1 MDASALKNRKLFE
14 QAIAVTLMALL
25 AGVCFL
31 VLKPFVSAML
41 WSAILVF
48 ASWPM
53 FKAIR
58 AHVTKGHAV
67 GAAVIMT
74 VLATLLL
81 IIPLWILLVSSLDMA
96 AWAME
101 RLQAFKE
108 SGIPKLVAAMN
119 EHPFFSRYADEVRQW
134 LGDFFNDTNRVAQW
148 SANASRVTLQWLLQ
162 RGMSLGYGAF
172 QVCTSLLFMFL
183 FYIYGKSISDS
194 AGRLFERVGGPFMAR
209 LQNRMAMT
217 LNVVVRGAIGTAL
230 VQALAAAV
238 GFAIFDVSNILL
250 FTSITFVLGLLPFG
264 PAVLWIPLGLW
275 LLAVGRVGDGIGML
289 VYGGVVISSVDNI
302 ARPIL
307 IAGSMDFS
315 ILRRRRHPLVFGALN
330 GLIVAIAFM
339 VFGLPW
345 WIGVLVWLIIGFSAF
360 RTAGAV
366 ALLAGAI
373 WLFARGQV
381 INGVWLL
388 LCAAGLLLLLPVL
401 MSLIHRFVPEP
412 VDAGAAPEAA
422 ATDVSG
428 NMPFAL
434 MLVGVMGGMMAFGF
448 IGMFL
453 GPVVLALGYD
463 VVRELTQEAVE
474 SPVDLPETRSNP

>member
-1 MDASALKNRKLFE
+1 M
-14 QAIAVTLMALL
+14 
-25 AGVCFL
+25 
-31 VLKPFVSAML
+31 
-41 WSAILVF
+41 
-48 ASWPM
+48 
-53 FKAIR
+53 
-58 AHVTKGHAV
+58 
-67 GAAVIMT
+67 
-74 VLATLLL
+74 
-81 IIPLWILLVSSLDMA
+81 
-96 AWAME
+96 
-101 RLQAFKE
+101 
-108 SGIPKLVAAMN
+108 
-119 EHPFFSRYADEVRQW
+119 
-134 LGDFFNDTNRVAQW
+134 
-148 SANASRVTLQWLLQ
+148 
-162 RGMSLGYGAF
+162 
-172 QVCTSLLFMFL
+172 
-183 FYIYGKSISDS
+183 
-194 AGRLFERVGGPFMAR
+194 
-209 LQNRMAMT
+209 
-217 LNVVVRGAIGTAL
+217 
-230 VQALAAAV
+230 
-238 GFAIFDVSNILL
+238 
-250 FTSITFVLGLLPFG
+250 
-264 PAVLWIPLGLW
+264 
-275 LLAVGRVGDGIGML
+275 
-289 VYGGVVISSVDNI
+289 
-302 ARPIL
+302 
-307 IAGSMDFS
+307 
-315 ILRRRRHPLVFGALN
+315 FGALN